1 MVVVKGRGE
10 EGRNSDCLMGTGDF
24 PGGSDGKVSVYNAG
38 DLGSIP
44 GLGSSLEEEKAT
56 HSSTLAQK
64 IPWTEEP
71 GVHGVAKS
79 RTRLSNFT
87 FTLMGIEFSFGV
99 TKMFWS

>member
-1 MVVVKGRGE
+1 MIGMVVGSCYFPLLNKHKLTV
-10 EGRNSDCLMGTGDF
+10 SDF
-24 PGGSDGKVSVYNAG
+24 PGGSDGKASVYNAG

-44 GLGSSLEEEKAT
+44 GSGSSLAKEKAT

-79 RTRLSNFT
+79 RT
-87 FTLMGIEFSFGV
+87 
-99 TKMFWS
+99 